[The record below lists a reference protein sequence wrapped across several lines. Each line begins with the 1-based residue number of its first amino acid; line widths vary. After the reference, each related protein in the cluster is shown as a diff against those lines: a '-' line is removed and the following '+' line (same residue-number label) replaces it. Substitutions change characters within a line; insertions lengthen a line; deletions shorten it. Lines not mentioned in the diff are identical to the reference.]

1 MPPGGAAP
9 RRYARLGEA
18 LGDDLEIEASDEA
31 LVRRQPAARLKMPA
45 NCGTLERYRA
55 GPHEPMALRNEFV
68 EYMTEKVIEELIER
82 GFIELPEDFSIK
94 ETIYAAVSDE
104 VTVEDRLN
112 QEVRQLLNEYGNQMN
127 DIGASYQET
136 FKLIKRKFVRE
147 RKLVI

>member
-1 MPPGGAAP
+1 
-9 RRYARLGEA
+9 
-18 LGDDLEIEASDEA
+18 
-31 LVRRQPAARLKMPA
+31 
-45 NCGTLERYRA
+45 
-55 GPHEPMALRNEFV
+55 MALRHEFV
-68 EYMTEKVIEELIER
+68 EYMTERVIEELIER

-94 ETIYAAVSDE
+94 ETIYSAISDE

-136 FKLIKRKFVRE
+136 FKLIKRKLVRE

>member
-1 MPPGGAAP
+1 
-9 RRYARLGEA
+9 
-18 LGDDLEIEASDEA
+18 
-31 LVRRQPAARLKMPA
+31 
-45 NCGTLERYRA
+45 
-55 GPHEPMALRNEFV
+55 MALRHEFV

-94 ETIYAAVSDE
+94 ETIYSAISDE

-136 FKLIKRKFVRE
+136 FKLIKRKLVRE

>member
-1 MPPGGAAP
+1 
-9 RRYARLGEA
+9 
-18 LGDDLEIEASDEA
+18 
-31 LVRRQPAARLKMPA
+31 
-45 NCGTLERYRA
+45 
-55 GPHEPMALRNEFV
+55 MALRNEFV

-94 ETIYAAVSDE
+94 ETIFAAVSDE

-136 FKLIKRKFVRE
+136 FKLIKRKLVRE

>member
-1 MPPGGAAP
+1 
-9 RRYARLGEA
+9 
-18 LGDDLEIEASDEA
+18 
-31 LVRRQPAARLKMPA
+31 
-45 NCGTLERYRA
+45 
-55 GPHEPMALRNEFV
+55 MALRNEFV

-82 GFIELPEDFSIK
+82 EFIELPEDFSIK

-136 FKLIKRKFVRE
+136 FKLIKRKLVRE

>member
-1 MPPGGAAP
+1 
-9 RRYARLGEA
+9 
-18 LGDDLEIEASDEA
+18 
-31 LVRRQPAARLKMPA
+31 
-45 NCGTLERYRA
+45 
-55 GPHEPMALRNEFV
+55 MALRNEFV

-82 GFIELPEDFSIK
+82 EFIELPEDFSIK
-94 ETIYAAVSDE
+94 ETIYSAISDE

-136 FKLIKRKFVRE
+136 FKLIKRKLVRE

>member
-1 MPPGGAAP
+1 
-9 RRYARLGEA
+9 
-18 LGDDLEIEASDEA
+18 
-31 LVRRQPAARLKMPA
+31 
-45 NCGTLERYRA
+45 
-55 GPHEPMALRNEFV
+55 MALRNEFV

-82 GFIELPEDFSIK
+82 EFIELPEDFSIK
-94 ETIYAAVSDE
+94 ETIFAAVSDE

-136 FKLIKRKFVRE
+136 FKLIKRKLVRE

>member
-1 MPPGGAAP
+1 MKPASGAHRA
-9 RRYARLGEA
+9 G
-18 LGDDLEIEASDEA
+18 
-31 LVRRQPAARLKMPA
+31 LKMPA
-45 NCGTLERYRA
+45 SCGTLERYRA
-55 GPHEPMALRNEFV
+55 GPRVPMALRNEFV

-94 ETIYAAVSDE
+94 ETLYEAVNDE

-136 FKLIKRKFVRE
+136 FKLIKRKLVRE